1 MEFVLDAVEARILG
15 VLIEKQMTTPDYYP
29 LTLNALAG
37 ACNQK
42 SNREPVMN
50 LSSDAVEQALQQLRG
65 KHLVWQIRTHGSRTA
80 KYEHNLQQAVADFSG
95 KEMALLCILLLRGP
109 QTPGELKT
117 RTSRMFEFHGLAAL
131 EHALNKLISHEQGPF
146 VVKLERQPGHKE
158 NRYAHLFCGPV
169 QAEPINNS
177 DEPPQNAPNRPRA
190 SASSAQEARVAGL
203 EQKVQDLE
211 AELEALKKSFLEFK
225 GQFE

>member
-1 MEFVLDAVEARILG
+1 MELVLDAVEARIMG

-29 LTLNALAG
+29 LTLNALVG

-42 SNREPVMN
+42 SNREPVMRLDN
-50 LSSDAVEQALQQLRG
+50 EQVSQALKQLRD

-95 KEMALLCILLLRGP
+95 KELALLCILLLRGP

-146 VVKLERQPGHKE
+146 IVKLERRPGHKE

-169 QAEPINNS
+169 QAEPVS
-177 DEPPQNAPNRPRA
+177 SGDEPPQTAPTRPRA
-190 SASSAQEARVAGL
+190 AASSDQEARVAAL
-203 EQKVQDLE
+203 EQKVRDLE
-211 AELEALKKSFLEFK
+211 TELEALKNSFRDFKS
-225 GQFE
+225 QFE